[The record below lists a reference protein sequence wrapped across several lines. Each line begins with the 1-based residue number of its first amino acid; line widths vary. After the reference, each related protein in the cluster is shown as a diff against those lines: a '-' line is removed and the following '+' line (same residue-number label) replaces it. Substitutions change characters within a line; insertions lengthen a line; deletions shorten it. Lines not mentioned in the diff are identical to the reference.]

1 MTVVEPF
8 PGLFSSAGDEAQGL
22 VALISKH
29 CATALNAVLVNA
41 LPRLDC
47 SSSVCQAL
55 PEGATGALPRW
66 AWWKEWER

>member
-41 LPRLDC
+41 FLRLD
-47 SSSVCQAL
+47 
-55 PEGATGALPRW
+55 
-66 AWWKEWER
+66 

>member
-41 LPRLDC
+41 FLRLDC
-47 SSSVCQAL
+47 SSSVCQAV
-55 PEGATGALPRW
+55 PEGATGALHRW
-66 AWWKEWER
+66 A

>member
-47 SSSVCQAL
+47 SSTVCQVL
-55 PEGATGALPRW
+55 PEGATGALPR
-66 AWWKEWER
+66 